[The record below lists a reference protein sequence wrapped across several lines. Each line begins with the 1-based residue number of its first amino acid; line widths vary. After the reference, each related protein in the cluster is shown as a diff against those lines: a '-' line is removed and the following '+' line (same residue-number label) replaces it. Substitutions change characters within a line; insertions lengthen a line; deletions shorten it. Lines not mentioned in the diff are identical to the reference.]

1 MKLLEIRLKNIN
13 SLRGEHYI
21 PFDRSPLRE
30 SGLFGIVG
38 SMGSGKSTLLDC
50 ITLALY
56 GRVQR
61 FEKIRPAIEK
71 GGSIL
76 TKHEKD
82 CYAQVKYSCSKGVF
96 TSRWSIGKTRNNTF
110 KAAEMQVF
118 DEAGEMINGTLSGV
132 PDVNVANIGLDY
144 DQFIKSILLCQGEFA
159 KFLKSDKHERAL
171 LLEKITGISQFRKIG
186 TRAFHA
192 YNERKKKIDAATD
205 AMKKGADRLM
215 GNEAREALE
224 KEVAAAAEN
233 IRGLQQNLDEA
244 RLRLEHLKRILQL
257 TQDIAQR
264 EKEKEQARK
273 ELEHFRER
281 HGEALGHYNKL
292 FGHREEL
299 LMFQRLERAIEG
311 HAQKTR
317 QLEDEINTW
326 RKRIDQQ
333 VAELREWVGEEVSG
347 NDYLDH
353 LRSFRD
359 KVVQAINSRRTLQKQ
374 LQPSLERIS
383 NLLRSPDFAEEK
395 RRFRQDGSNEQLL
408 IQLRSRQSDEA
419 AAYKALMEQY
429 GFDAGRLE
437 AQRAEQMDMSSH
449 LAMLHAAVRDFKL
462 RVQQVRQSEEKLASL
477 RKEASASRTAHLKA
491 ELDLL
496 EKEKNEA
503 EKEREELLHARKL
516 DELRTTLKEGE
527 PCPLCGSAHHPY
539 LHEFA
544 NSLLERSNRYE
555 LSRKAWQEKKHAWEN
570 AELADRVRANAI
582 QTEEKSLG
590 AMLAER
596 ETIQSSI
603 EVYKQKLG
611 LEKVGNEEM
620 VLDLIHRQK
629 EKLAGLD
636 ACTRYRQIQP
646 LMAQLEK
653 EVCSYDEQNGELSR
667 VEQELHDLYKGE
679 DIEGEARIRETAFN
693 DARNG
698 LKVAMGLLDNSRKLK
713 LQDEQELQDLGARL
727 NAALVVLGY
736 AGVKEASAR
745 LISEAEQKA
754 LTDEESRLM
763 SALVLKEGAV
773 KVLEK
778 QLAESGEPGTE
789 EQVVLQEQL
798 VKDLAVELQTRS
810 EQREEKSG
818 QLRVEQER
826 MEQLKEEEQMLRKMQ
841 EEIRPWEILHR
852 LIGDSSGN
860 KFNNMAQEL
869 TLQHLLVLANHRMK
883 KLHSRYTIIMP
894 GKLEDDD
901 LRVADGYMGGEVRT
915 VRSLSGGETFV
926 ISLALALGLSDLAS
940 RDIRIESLFIDEGF
954 GSLDPDTLEE
964 AMSTLEQLQ
973 SESNKMVGIIS
984 HVESLKER
992 IYTQIRLEKGSN
1004 GFSTIKIFPENKTDE
1019 PES

>member
-13 SLRGEHYI
+13 ALRGEHYI

-132 PDVNVANIGLDY
+132 PEVNVANIGLDY

-192 YNERKKKIDAATD
+192 YNERKKKIDAAAD

-215 GNEAREALE
+215 GIEAREALE
-224 KEVAAAAEN
+224 KEVAAAAGN
-233 IRGLQQNLDEA
+233 IRGLRQNLDDA
-244 RLRLEHLKRILQL
+244 RLKLEDLKRILQL
-257 TQDIAQR
+257 RQNIAQR
-264 EKEKEQARK
+264 EKEKEQAHK
-273 ELEHFRER
+273 ELQHFRER
-281 HGEALGHYNKL
+281 YGEVLGHYNRL

-299 LMFQRLERAIEG
+299 LTYRRLEVAIEG
-311 HAQKTR
+311 HARKIGE
-317 QLEDEINTW
+317 LEKEIGSW
-326 RKRIDQQ
+326 KRKIAEQ
-333 VAELREWVGEEVSG
+333 VNELRQWVGEEVSED
-347 NDYLDH
+347 DYLDH

-359 KVVQAINSRRTLQKQ
+359 KVVQAINSRKTLQKQ
-374 LQPSLERIS
+374 LQPSFERIS

-395 RRFRQDGSNEQLL
+395 RRFRQDGNNEQLL
-408 IQLRSRQSDEA
+408 IQLKSRQSDEA
-419 AAYKALMEQY
+419 AGYKAIIAQY

-437 AQRAEQMDMSSH
+437 AHRSELMEMNGH
-449 LAMLHAAVRDFKL
+449 LAMLHAEVRNFKL
-462 RVQQVRQSEEKLASL
+462 RVQQAKQLEEKLGTL
-477 RKEASASRTAHLKA
+477 RKEALESKTAQLKK

-496 EKEKNEA
+496 EQEKDKA
-503 EKEREELLHARKL
+503 EKEREQLVDARKL
-516 DELRTTLKEGE
+516 DKLRTTLKEGE
-527 PCPLCGSAHHPY
+527 PCPLCGATHHPY

-544 NSLLERSNRYE
+544 NSLLERADKFE
-555 LSRKAWQEKKHAWEN
+555 LSRKAWQEKKRAWED
-570 AELADRVRANAI
+570 AEVTDRTRNNTLE
-582 QTEEKSLG
+582 TESKLLE
-590 AMLAER
+590 AVQAER
-596 ETIQSSI
+596 ETIKALI
-603 EVYKQKLG
+603 DGYKQKLG
-611 LEKVGNEEM
+611 LDKVGNEET
-620 VLDLIHRQK
+620 VTDLINQQK
-629 EKLAGLD
+629 EKLGSLD
-636 ACTRYRQIQP
+636 ICIKYRQIQP
-646 LMAQLEK
+646 QLEQLEQ
-653 EVCSYDEQNGELSR
+653 EVSGYDGQHGELRKIDETLSA
-667 VEQELHDLYKGE
+667 LYKGP
-679 DIEGEARIRETAFN
+679 DIEAESKTRESAFV

-745 LISEAEQKA
+745 LISEAEQKT

-763 SALVLKEGAV
+763 SALVLKDGAV

-789 EQVVLQEQL
+789 EQVALQEQL

-826 MEQLKEEEQMLRKMQ
+826 MEQLKEDEQMLRRMQ

-869 TLQHLLVLANHRMK
+869 TLQHLLALANHRMK

-894 GKLEDDD
+894 EKLEDDD
-901 LRVADGYMGGEVRT
+901 LRVADGYMGGELRT

-1004 GFSTIKIFPENKTDE
+1004 GFSTIKIFPENRSDE